1 MANRGTRVGVGVV
14 VVAVAALGGYLTRR
28 DSAGAEAKPV
38 RLVDIFKPEMVQGA
52 AEAATKS
59 EPLAEWRFDNAA
71 PPPPPKDAAATRG
84 WEGHNVNG
92 LAVRDGRLVGRSTTA
107 FPIVSVVRTRHMDNA
122 DQLYGFEIRARVSAG
137 ANLAVSTGGPA
148 PANLP
153 RVEAM
158 ARRLPWTAS
167 TPLLPGNEFQTYT
180 ITSSVPINMAR
191 AQRLL
196 LRPTDAS
203 DATFEI
209 ESVRMITEREHL
221 ASVKSGV
228 GWQGLKD
235 IFREALVSRAPETLR
250 LDVDVPANGR
260 LEMAVGTMED
270 QPPTFKVTAANGT
283 AEPRVLLEHTVTT
296 PNRWEWQSVDLA
308 DFAGRRVSLSLSLAA
323 DRPGTIGLWGTPTIR
338 GTNAAAA
345 SAPRGVILIHA
356 DTLRPDHLGFYGHT
370 RDTTP
375 FLARFAKEG
384 AMFKQAF
391 AQAGWTKVSTS
402 SFMTSLYPT
411 THGVQGITD
420 RLPAAATT
428 AAEVYRAAGYA
439 TVSFSSVA
447 FTGLGTNLH
456 QGYEELHERTSVDTG
471 PQYTSK
477 TARTFVDRAGE
488 WIEQHRDAPFFMY
501 LHVFD
506 PHSPFE
512 PRRPWDAMWADAA
525 KRDEHVKQLEALRKV
540 IANPFMSDRGMATRD
555 EMLKAGVEPAS
566 YLAHEKDWYD
576 GSIRGVDAEMA
587 RLFEWLRTT
596 GLDRDVAVVLL
607 ADHGEEFQEHGRMW
621 HGQSVYGEMMHV
633 PLVVRWPGGLEG
645 GRVIDEPV
653 QLVDVLPTLFDL
665 SGIEHPEGIQGQS
678 LLPLLR
684 PPSNGGA
691 SGWKRRPVILE
702 KQPMGG
708 DEHPEAT
715 QSHAIID
722 GNWKLIHNKVRP
734 PDRPEYELFEFP
746 KDRLDQ
752 KNVAAEHPDV
762 VARLSKALSGWHTM
776 ATAARLKPD
785 TETTKALSAEELQR
799 LRSLGYV
806 R

>member
-1 MANRGTRVGVGVV
+1 MASRGTLVGIGIV

-28 DSAGAEAKPV
+28 QSPPTAGKPI
-38 RLVDIFKPEMVQGA
+38 RLVDVFKPEMVQGA
-52 AEAATKS
+52 AASAAKP
-59 EPLAEWRFDNAA
+59 EPLAEWRFDGAA
-71 PPPPPKDAAATRG
+71 PAPAVKEQAATRG
-84 WEGHNVNG
+84 WEGHNVDG
-92 LAVRDGRLVGRSTTA
+92 LAIRENRLVGRSTSD
-107 FPIVSVVRTRHMDNA
+107 FPIVSVMRTRNMDNA

-137 ANLAVSTGGPA
+137 ANLSISTAGAA
-148 PANLP
+148 PVNFP
-153 RVEAM
+153 RAEAL

-167 TPLLPGNEFQTYT
+167 TPLLPGNDLQTYVV
-180 ITSSVPINMAR
+180 TSSVPMNMSR
-191 AQRLL
+191 AQRLMV
-196 LRPTDAS
+196 RPTDAAN
-203 DATFEI
+203 ATFEI

-228 GWQGLKD
+228 GWQGLRD
-235 IFREALVSRAPETLR
+235 IFRESLVSRSPETLR

-260 LEMAVGTMED
+260 LEMALGTMED
-270 QPPTFKVTAANGT
+270 QPPTFKVTVANGSGD
-283 AEPRVLLEHTVTT
+283 PRVLLEHTVTT
-296 PNRWEWQSVDLA
+296 PNRWEWQSLDLA
-308 DFAGRRVSLSLSLAA
+308 DHAGRRVSLALSLAA
-323 DRPGTIGLWGTPTIR
+323 DKPGTIGLWGTPTIR
-338 GTNAAAA
+338 AA
-345 SAPRGVILIHA
+345 SSAATAAPRGVILIHA
-356 DTLRPDHLGFYGHT
+356 DTLRPDHLGFYGYT
-370 RDTTP
+370 RDTAP

-384 AMFKQAF
+384 AVFKQAF

-411 THGVQGITD
+411 THGVKGITD
-420 RLPAAATT
+420 RLPASATT

-512 PRRPWDAMWADAA
+512 PRRPWDTMWADGA
-525 KRDEHVKQLEALRKV
+525 KRDEHLKQLEALRKV

-555 EMLKAGVEPAS
+555 EMAKAGVEPAS
-566 YLAHEKDWYD
+566 YLSHEKDWYD
-576 GSIRGVDAEMA
+576 GSIRGVDAELG
-587 RLFEWLRTT
+587 RLFERLRSL
-596 GLDRDVAVVLL
+596 GLDRDVAVAFL

-633 PLVVRWPGGLEG
+633 PLIVRWPAGIQG
-645 GRVIDEPV
+645 GRVIEEPV
-653 QLVDVLPTLFDL
+653 ELVDVMPTLLDV
-665 SGIEHPEGIQGQS
+665 SGLPHPAGIQGQS
-678 LLPLLR
+678 LLPLVR
-684 PPSNGGA
+684 ESSGSA
-691 SGWKRRPVILE
+691 RGWKRRPVIME
-702 KQPMGG
+702 KQPS
-708 DEHPEAT
+708 DPNRHPNATEAY
-715 QSHAIID
+715 AIID
-722 GNWKLIHNKVRP
+722 GNWKLVHNKVRP
-734 PDRPEYELFEFP
+734 AERAEYELYEYP
-746 KDRLDQ
+746 KDQFDQ
-752 KNVAAEHPDV
+752 KNVASEHPDV
-762 VARLSKALSGWHTM
+762 VQRLAKALDGWRTM

-785 TETTKALSAEELQR
+785 TETTKSLSAEELQR